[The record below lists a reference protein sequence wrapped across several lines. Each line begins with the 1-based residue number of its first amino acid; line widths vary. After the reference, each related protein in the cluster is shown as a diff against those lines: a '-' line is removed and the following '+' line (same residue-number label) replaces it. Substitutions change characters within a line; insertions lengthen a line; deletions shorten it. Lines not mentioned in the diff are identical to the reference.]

1 MISIKERLAA
11 AKLPE
16 RSVQVCLRGDLAA
29 EFDMLEA
36 KLKDARASEGS
47 RRLASKGD
55 AVQIA
60 EQIRDLAE
68 RMSEAML
75 TVRVRALP
83 RAEWNRIMLQHPPGK
98 DASEGDKAMGVSFEA
113 FMADVMPRCIVD
125 PELDEDDWATLNNVL
140 SSADYG
146 KILDAVWAVNRSEV
160 DVPKSRLAS
169 LVMAESA
176 AASRQQPGSE

>member
-1 MISIKERLAA
+1 MNIKERLAT

-29 EFDMLEA
+29 EFDDLEA
-36 KLKDARASEGS
+36 KLKKARAAEGG

-55 AVQIA
+55 AAQIA
-60 EQIRDLAE
+60 EQIRDLE
-68 RMSEAML
+68 DRMSEEML

-83 RAEWNRIMLQHPPGK
+83 RAEWNRVMLQHPPAK
-98 DASEGDKAMGVSFEA
+98 DASEGDKAMGVNFEA
-113 FMADVMPRCIVD
+113 FMSDVMPRCIVD
-125 PELDEDDWATLNNVL
+125 PDLDEDDWARLNDVL

-176 AASRQQPGSE
+176 AASRPRLDSE